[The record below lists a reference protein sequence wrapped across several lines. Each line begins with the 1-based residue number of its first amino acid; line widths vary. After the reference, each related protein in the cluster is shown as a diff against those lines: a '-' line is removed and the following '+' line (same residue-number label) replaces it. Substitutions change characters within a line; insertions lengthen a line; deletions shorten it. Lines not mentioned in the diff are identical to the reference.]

1 MLTPPLKGN
10 WTLSKILKWLY
21 TSSTSLMFVPRC
33 VQWCSGHP
41 VHVLIENP
49 SLPHTL
55 LDSTP
60 SNQKV
65 LHRVLYRTLSESHLE
80 RTPYQ
85 QLIKLEMEFSMSDLA
100 RSNASGLEHSDS
112 DRELAGDLPVDVDHD
127 ASSPL
132 DLFQDSAASEEPSLD
147 VQQTSPQVSVN
158 VSDAVCLEGIES
170 TLDVMMPDRFV
181 NSRV

>member
-1 MLTPPLKGN
+1 
-10 WTLSKILKWLY
+10 
-21 TSSTSLMFVPRC
+21 MFVPRC

-41 VHVLIENP
+41 VHVLIDNP

-112 DRELAGDLPVDVDHD
+112 DSELADDLPVDVDHD

-132 DLFQDSAASEEPSLD
+132 DLSQDSAASEEPSLD
-147 VQQTSPQVSVN
+147 AQQTTPQVSVN

-170 TLDVMMPDRFV
+170 TVDVMMPDRFV
-181 NSRV
+181 NSQVYCSVD